1 MSIPRFTA
9 DAALS
14 IRDER
19 YYSRVYPKPSIDAAR
34 PAQFHSAS
42 DAIRWDQGYPRVTP
56 QKCFCGL
63 WELRTQIVNDGETG
77 RMTWELTTWVCR
89 YRICNWV

>member
-1 MSIPRFTA
+1 MRIPRFTA

-14 IRDER
+14 MTGDP
-19 YYSRVYPKPSIDAAR
+19 YKARVHKELSIDAAQ
-34 PAQFHSAS
+34 PAQFQSAS
-42 DAIRWDQGYPRVTP
+42 DVIRWAHYPRATP

-63 WELRTQIVNDGETG
+63 WELRRQIVTDGETG